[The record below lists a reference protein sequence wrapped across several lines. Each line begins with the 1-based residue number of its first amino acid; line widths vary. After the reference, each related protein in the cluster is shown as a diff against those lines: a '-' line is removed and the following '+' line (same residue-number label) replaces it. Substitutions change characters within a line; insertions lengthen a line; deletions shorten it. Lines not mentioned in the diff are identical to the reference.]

1 MLERST
7 EIVVRS
13 VAIVDGPLQDLKEG
27 NYEFLRD
34 LRQAQIKRAICH
46 SHRLEANI
54 VKVEM
59 LSLN

>member
-34 LRQAQIKRAICH
+34 LRQA
-46 SHRLEANI
+46 
-54 VKVEM
+54 
-59 LSLN
+59 